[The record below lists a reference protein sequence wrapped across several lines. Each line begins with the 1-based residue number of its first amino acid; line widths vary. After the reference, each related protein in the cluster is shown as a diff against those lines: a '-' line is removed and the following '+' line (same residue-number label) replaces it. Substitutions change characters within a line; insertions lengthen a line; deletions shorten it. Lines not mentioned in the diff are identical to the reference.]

1 MSAFEWNKV
10 IGAILAALL
19 VIKVVDIAGDAM
31 LHAKVPEKH
40 AYPVAGVAP
49 AQPSGGEAKK
59 AAVQLAA
66 IGPMLGKASA
76 EQGAQAARSKC
87 GVCHT
92 FDKGGANKVGPALW
106 GVIGRDIASGSFTF
120 SAALKGVKGKW
131 DFEMLN
137 KWLHDPKSVA
147 AGNRMAFA
155 GIKNDAERAA
165 LIAYMRAQ
173 SDSPVPLP

>member
-10 IGAILAALL
+10 IGAILVALL

-40 AYPVAGVAP
+40 AYPVAGLAP

-59 AAVQLAA
+59 VEVQLAA
-66 IGPMLGKASA
+66 IGPMLAKASA
-76 EQGAQAARSKC
+76 EQGAQVAKKC
-87 GVCHT
+87 TVCHS

-106 GVIGRDIASGSFTF
+106 GIVGKDIAAGSFSF

-131 DFEMLN
+131 DFETLN

-165 LIAYMRAQ
+165 LIAYLRAQ